1 MKIRCISISSTP
13 IFFSL
18 TLLTELN
25 LLEVFLDHIVAN
37 MVIIAM
43 TMPARPKDSAM
54 VSLMETIS
62 KHVGKSRMEGLTHLE
77 VLAGGS
83 AE

>member
-54 VSLMETIS
+54 VSLMETE
-62 KHVGKSRMEGLTHLE
+62 HN
-77 VLAGGS
+77 
-83 AE
+83 